1 MTAYLIPPFAFQPL
15 CMTPKVE
22 EIKDALRN
30 CTKVPEVNSC
40 ARHYAQDVAAL
51 AGDPDPDLRVMA
63 LQIRNLAELKR
74 QEILKREK
82 S

>member
-1 MTAYLIPPFAFQPL
+1 MTAYPIPPSAFQPL

-51 AGDPDPDLRVMA
+51 SGDPDPDLRVMA
-63 LQIRNLAELKR
+63 IQIRNLAAWKR
-74 QEILKREK
+74 QEILKRDR